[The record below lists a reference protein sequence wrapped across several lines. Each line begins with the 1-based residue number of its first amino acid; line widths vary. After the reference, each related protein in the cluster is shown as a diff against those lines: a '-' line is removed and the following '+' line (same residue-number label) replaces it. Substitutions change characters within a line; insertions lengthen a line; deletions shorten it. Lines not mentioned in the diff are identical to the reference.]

1 MDTQKNLMMFTIVI
15 SVIYGIWAIFAP
27 AHIMSTYGT
36 PEEFVNPVALNI
48 VMLFGVA
55 AWVVAILGWH
65 IRSTVTEENVEKAM
79 SYFAIAWL
87 LYGLHGVLSEKV
99 LTWPEGL
106 EPPTF
111 SESTIGGIVFLVFS
125 VIFYILRKPK
135 RDRKSVV

>member
-1 MDTQKNLMMFTIVI
+1 MNTQKNLMMFTIVI

-36 PEEFVNPVALNI
+36 PEEFVNPVVLNI

-99 LTWPEGL
+99 QTWPEGL

-125 VIFYILRKPK
+125 VVYYVFRKPK
-135 RDRKSVV
+135 SS

>member
-65 IRSTVTEENVEKAM
+65 VRSTVAEENIKKTI
-79 SYFAIAWL
+79 SYFATA
-87 LYGLHGVLSEKV
+87 YSTGFMESSQKKCKTGPKV
-99 LTWPEGL
+99 LNHIPFQNRPL
-106 EPPTF
+106 E
-111 SESTIGGIVFLVFS
+111 E
-125 VIFYILRKPK
+125 
-135 RDRKSVV
+135 

>member
-125 VIFYILRKPK
+125 VVYYVFRKPK
-135 RDRKSVV
+135 SS

>member
-15 SVIYGIWAIFAP
+15 SAIYGVWDIFAP
-27 AHIMSTYGT
+27 GHIMSTYGT

-79 SYFAIAWL
+79 TYFAIAWL

-99 LTWPEGL
+99 QTWPAGL

-125 VIFYILRKPK
+125 VVYYMLRKPK
-135 RDRKSVV
+135 SS

>member
-1 MDTQKNLMMFTIVI
+1 MNTQKNLMMFTIAI
-15 SVIYGIWAIFAP
+15 SAIYGVWAIFAP
-27 AHIMSTYGT
+27 GHILSTYGT
-36 PEEFVNPVALNI
+36 PQELMNPLANNI

-79 SYFAIAWL
+79 TLFSLAWL

-106 EPPTF
+106 EPPAF
-111 SESTIGGIVFLVFS
+111 SESTISGIVFLVFS
-125 VIFYILRKPK
+125 IVHYMLRKPK
-135 RDRKSVV
+135 SS

>member
-1 MDTQKNLMMFTIVI
+1 MNTQKNLMMFTIVI

-36 PEEFVNPVALNI
+36 PEEFVNPVVLNI

-79 SYFAIAWL
+79 SYLAIAWL

-99 LTWPEGL
+99 QTWPEGL

-111 SESTIGGIVFLVFS
+111 SESTIGGIVFLVLS
-125 VIFYILRKPK
+125 VVYYMLRKPK
-135 RDRKSVV
+135 SS

>member
-27 AHIMSTYGT
+27 ANIMSAYGA
-36 PEEFVNPVALNI
+36 PEEFVNPLVLNCI
-48 VMLFGVA
+48 MLFGVA

-79 SYFAIAWL
+79 SYFALAWL
-87 LYGLHGVLSEKV
+87 LYGLHGVFSGKV

-106 EPPTF
+106 EPATF
-111 SESTIGGIVFLVFS
+111 SEQTIGGIVFLVFS
-125 VIFYILRKPK
+125 VIYYMLRKPK
-135 RDRKSVV
+135 SV

>member
-1 MDTQKNLMMFTIVI
+1 MQTQKNLMMFTILI
-15 SVIYGIWAIFAP
+15 SAIYGFWAIFAP
-27 AHIMSTYGT
+27 GHILSTYGA
-36 PEEFVNPVALNI
+36 PAELINPLANNI

-79 SYFAIAWL
+79 TLFSLAWL

-106 EPPTF
+106 EPPAF
-111 SESTIGGIVFLVFS
+111 SESTISGIVFLVFS
-125 VIFYILRKPK
+125 IVHYMLRKPK
-135 RDRKSVV
+135 SS

>member
-1 MDTQKNLMMFTIVI
+1 MNTQKNLMMFTIVI

-36 PEEFVNPVALNI
+36 PEEFVNPVVLNI

-99 LTWPEGL
+99 QTWSEGL

-111 SESTIGGIVFLVFS
+111 SESTIGGIVFLVLS
-125 VIFYILRKPK
+125 VVYYMLRKPK
-135 RDRKSVV
+135 SS

>member
-36 PEEFVNPVALNI
+36 PEEFVNPVVLNI

-99 LTWPEGL
+99 QTWPEGL

-125 VIFYILRKPK
+125 VVYYMFRKPK
-135 RDRKSVV
+135 SS

>member
-1 MDTQKNLMMFTIVI
+1 MNTQKNLMMLTIVI
-15 SVIYGIWAIFAP
+15 SAIYGVWAIFAP
-27 AHIMSTYGT
+27 GSIMSTYGT
-36 PEEFVNPVALNI
+36 PEEFVNPVVLNI

-65 IRSTVTEENVEKAM
+65 IRSTATEENVEKAM

-87 LYGLHGVLSEKV
+87 LDGLHGVLSEKV

-125 VIFYILRKPK
+125 VVYYMFRKPK
-135 RDRKSVV
+135 SS

>member
-36 PEEFVNPVALNI
+36 PEEFVNPVVLNI

-79 SYFAIAWL
+79 SYFAITWL
-87 LYGLHGVLSEKV
+87 LYGLHGVFSEKV
-99 LTWPEGL
+99 QTWSEGL
-106 EPPTF
+106 EPA
-111 SESTIGGIVFLVFS
+111 TILE
-125 VIFYILRKPK
+125 
-135 RDRKSVV
+135 

>member
-1 MDTQKNLMMFTIVI
+1 MNTQKNLMMFTIVI

-36 PEEFVNPVALNI
+36 PEEFVNPVVLNI

-65 IRSTVTEENVEKAM
+65 VRSTVTEENVEKAM
-79 SYFAIAWL
+79 SYLAIAWL

-99 LTWPEGL
+99 QTWPEGL

-111 SESTIGGIVFLVFS
+111 SESTIGGIVFLVLS
-125 VIFYILRKPK
+125 VVYYMLRKPK
-135 RDRKSVV
+135 SS

>member
-1 MDTQKNLMMFTIVI
+1 MNTQKNLMMFTIAI
-15 SVIYGIWAIFAP
+15 SAIYGVWAIFAP
-27 AHIMSTYGT
+27 GHILSTYGT
-36 PEEFVNPVALNI
+36 PQELMNPLANNI

-79 SYFAIAWL
+79 TLFSLAWL

-106 EPPTF
+106 EPPAF
-111 SESTIGGIVFLVFS
+111 SESTISGIVFLVFS
-125 VIFYILRKPK
+125 VVYFILRKPK
-135 RDRKSVV
+135 SS

>member
-1 MDTQKNLMMFTIVI
+1 MNTQKNLMMFTIII
-15 SVIYGIWAIFAP
+15 SAIYGVWAIFAP
-27 AHIMSTYGT
+27 GHILSTYGT
-36 PEEFVNPVALNI
+36 PQELMNPLANNV

-79 SYFAIAWL
+79 TLFSLAWL

-106 EPPTF
+106 EPPAF
-111 SESTIGGIVFLVFS
+111 SESTISGIVFLVFS
-125 VIFYILRKPK
+125 IVHYMLRKPK
-135 RDRKSVV
+135 SS

>member
-1 MDTQKNLMMFTIVI
+1 MDTQKYLMMFTIVI

-27 AHIMSTYGT
+27 ESIMSAYGT
-36 PEEFVNPVALNI
+36 SEEFVNPVVLNV

-79 SYFAIAWL
+79 SYFALAWL
-87 LYGLHGVLSEKV
+87 LYGLHGVLSEK
-99 LTWPEGL
+99 LQTWPEGL
-106 EPPTF
+106 EPATF

-125 VIFYILRKPK
+125 VVYFMLRKPK
-135 RDRKSVV
+135 SS

>member
-1 MDTQKNLMMFTIVI
+1 MNTQKNLMMFTIVI

-36 PEEFVNPVALNI
+36 PEEFVNPVVLNI

-99 LTWPEGL
+99 QTWPEGL

-111 SESTIGGIVFLVFS
+111 SESTIGGIVFLVLS
-125 VIFYILRKPK
+125 VVYYMFRKPK
-135 RDRKSVV
+135 SS